1 VRPVRLTPELVA
13 AMRRHA
19 RSTYPAECCGY
30 LLAPAEIDRRPG
42 ARTVTGIEAAS
53 NEYPGERNRR
63 FEIRPEELRAVE
75 RRLEEANQLVAGFYH
90 SHPDHPARP
99 SAFDEEH
106 AWPWYTYVI
115 LSVSATEAPAIAAFE
130 LDAESGR
137 FREVPLEIV
146 PSSDGG
152 KVNPPPARR

>member
-1 VRPVRLTPELVA
+1 MRPVLLSGELA
-13 AMRRHA
+13 EAMRRHA

-30 LLAPAEIDRRPG
+30 LLAPAEIDRQPG
-42 ARTVTGIEAAS
+42 PRKVMGIEAAA
-53 NEYPGERNRR
+53 NEYPGERDRR

-75 RRLEEANQLVAGFYH
+75 RRLEESNQLVAGFYH

-106 AWPWYTYVI
+106 AWPWYTYLVI
-115 LSVSATEAPAIAAFE
+115 SVTATATPAIAAFE
-130 LDAESGR
+130 LDAETGR

-146 PSSDGG
+146 PSPDGSQ
-152 KVNPPPARR
+152 VNRSPART